1 MAWTPSVAGAP
12 TGAAL
17 ASCISSATFCQAPL
31 RVSSGRLLDPLLFLG
46 LLLAPLLLELA
57 LTLLLLLLLR
67 EEDVLHGDVDLGPPK
82 AHQALYPVGDV
93 APDGL
98 GQLRDGLAVLG
109 RERQVER
116 GLLLANLHGDAL

>member
-1 MAWTPSVAGAP
+1 MAWTPSVARAA
-12 TGAAL
+12 TVAAL

-46 LLLAPLLLELA
+46 LLLALLLLELA

-67 EEDVLHGDVDLGPPK
+67 EEDVLHGDVDLGDPEAYK
-82 AHQALYPVGDV
+82 ALDPVGDG

-98 GQLRDGLAVLG
+98 S
-109 RERQVER
+109 
-116 GLLLANLHGDAL
+116 